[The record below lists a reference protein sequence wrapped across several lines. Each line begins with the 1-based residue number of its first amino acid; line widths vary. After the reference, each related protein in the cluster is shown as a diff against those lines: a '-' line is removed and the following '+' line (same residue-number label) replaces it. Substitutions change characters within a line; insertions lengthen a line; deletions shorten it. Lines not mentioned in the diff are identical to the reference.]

1 MQSQAQMN
9 PAALASAVLRFRKV
23 RRDVWSDGT
32 RRPTSTQEEH
42 LGNQQK
48 LRTTLT
54 TLSERASLS
63 NWSGGGEAV
72 AHRLWREMWTKIR
85 YAGFRAYLATRE
97 IESLST
103 EPGSFDQYRMFADSR
118 WNIAGPKRHRGWDN
132 VALGD
137 LARDFMTKSGVYAG
151 RFAVANSDKLK
162 HTVALARA

>member
-1 MQSQAQMN
+1 MISLSKLQGRLPIPIQQNTVATTLYRVTMMQSRAQMN

-42 LGNQQK
+42 LGNKQK

-85 YAGFRAYLATRE
+85 YAGFRAHLATRE

-103 EPGSFDQYRMFADSR
+103 EPGSFDQYRMRRYVPNSMLV
-118 WNIAGPKRHRGWDN
+118 I
-132 VALGD
+132 
-137 LARDFMTKSGVYAG
+137 G
-151 RFAVANSDKLK
+151 RL
-162 HTVALARA
+162 RQ